1 MKEKL
6 DHALEEAYHT
16 FKRGDKDKL
25 REWTKEV
32 IMLEERCSA
41 FDKLVPLVKSVQKN
55 VKTIIKEDEVP
66 EELSSAVASIVYF
79 TCFYGMPSFQ
89 RFTAQIAFK
98 FGDKYVDRIQQ
109 KHKGVDDGIYQSLNY
124 KPSKDEVK
132 DRSKDLSSLSK
143 KREKEEKQLLKD
155 SGSALVSTITDIPS
169 AIANMSAK
177 KPAKKAKS
185 SRRSSKVMDESDSD
199 SDSDEEE
206 EYSNSSDSEA
216 TDSDQESGSDS
227 GSESESESES
237 EDEKKKK
244 EKKQAKKDKKQA
256 KKDKKQHS
264 DVTKVK
270 KVKPMNETDSE
281 MPPEQESDNSS
292 ETPKEAQP
300 EVAKEAQPEVAK
312 EEQPEVAKEENVY
325 LCFIQTQHILLIN
338 KSAC

>member
-32 IMLEERCSA
+32 ISLEERCSA

-55 VKTIIKEDEVP
+55 VKTIIKESEVP

-98 FGDKYVDRIQQ
+98 FGDKYVERIQQ
-109 KHKGVDDGIYQSLNY
+109 KHKGVDDGVYQSLNY
-124 KPSKDEVK
+124 KPSKDEIK

-143 KREKEEKQLLKD
+143 KREKEEKQLLKN
-155 SGSALVSTITDIPS
+155 SGAALVSTITDIPS
-169 AIANMSAK
+169 AIANRNAK

-199 SDSDEEE
+199 
-206 EYSNSSDSEA
+206 
-216 TDSDQESGSDS
+216 
-227 GSESESESES
+227 
-237 EDEKKKK
+237 
-244 EKKQAKKDKKQA
+244 
-256 KKDKKQHS
+256 
-264 DVTKVK
+264 
-270 KVKPMNETDSE
+270 
-281 MPPEQESDNSS
+281 
-292 ETPKEAQP
+292 
-300 EVAKEAQPEVAK
+300 
-312 EEQPEVAKEENVY
+312 
-325 LCFIQTQHILLIN
+325 
-338 KSAC
+338 